1 MMGVLHA
8 VLTWVLVVVVLAG
21 ALPLIAAAYEFLIVP
36 VHALRNHYGKCRPWF
51 PRTAVVLAAWNE
63 EAVIGATVDRF
74 MSLDYPA
81 GLLRVVVVD
90 DGSTDDTPQVLRA
103 KVAQYPGRVFHL
115 RRDRGGEGK
124 AAALNVG
131 LRFVLGDDWMEALLI
146 GDADPIFEPTALRAL
161 ARHLADPRV
170 GAVTAYI
177 REGSRPSNFL
187 TRFIAFEYAA
197 GQAAARRSQN
207 VLGAIQCLAGGA
219 QLHSRANI
227 EALGGRIDGSTLA
240 EDTVTTIETQL
251 RGHKVIFEP
260 HAIVWAEE
268 PGSIHGLW
276 KQRLRWARGNVQIT
290 RRYRH
295 MWFRRQPGSRLGGAT
310 FGLLWFSLLLQ
321 PLFMLC
327 GSVALLTLYY
337 FVNSGLAWHA
347 FGVLWLANAMC
358 YLFTTALTLL
368 IDPVTGRRAWPEAIL
383 FAGVVNVTVMVAAVA
398 TAPMHALAVALLA
411 AAGFTLTNGWV
422 VGAVVFIYVWQA
434 ASMGVARLALLAEG
448 RPGGWV
454 LSRLLLFTSG
464 YGPLMAAVTLAS
476 YVSELRGAEAR
487 WEKTEKSGTVTAS
500 ARSRQ
505 GSLPAGG
512 PVARHKM

>member
-1 MMGVLHA
+1 
-8 VLTWVLVVVVLAG
+8 
-21 ALPLIAAAYEFLIVP
+21 
-36 VHALRNHYGKCRPWF
+36 
-51 PRTAVVLAAWNE
+51 
-63 EAVIGATVDRF
+63 

-268 PGSIHGLW
+268 PGSIHG
-276 KQRLRWARGNVQIT
+276 RGSSACAGHAET
-290 RRYRH
+290 SRSRGGTGTCGP
-295 MWFRRQPGSRLGGAT
+295 RQPGSRLAARP
-310 FGLLWFSLLLQ
+310 SAC
-321 PLFMLC
+321 C
-327 GSVALLTLYY
+327 GSA
-337 FVNSGLAWHA
+337 
-347 FGVLWLANAMC
+347 C
-358 YLFTTALTLL
+358 CC
-368 IDPVTGRRAWPEAIL
+368 
-383 FAGVVNVTVMVAAVA
+383 
-398 TAPMHALAVALLA
+398 
-411 AAGFTLTNGWV
+411 
-422 VGAVVFIYVWQA
+422 
-434 ASMGVARLALLAEG
+434 
-448 RPGGWV
+448 
-454 LSRLLLFTSG
+454 SRCSCC
-464 YGPLMAAVTLAS
+464 A
-476 YVSELRGAEAR
+476 AR
-487 WEKTEKSGTVTAS
+487 W
-500 ARSRQ
+500 RC
-505 GSLPAGG
+505 
-512 PVARHKM
+512 